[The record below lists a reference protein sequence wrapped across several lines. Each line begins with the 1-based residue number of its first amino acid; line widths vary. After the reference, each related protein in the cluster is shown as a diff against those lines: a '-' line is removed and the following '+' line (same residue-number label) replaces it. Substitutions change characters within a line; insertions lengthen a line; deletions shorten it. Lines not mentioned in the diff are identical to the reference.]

1 LTPRI
6 RADTL
11 FVDEAHTIIRKFV
24 ATPVGNPF
32 AAGAVTGPELI
43 SRLPKIWI
51 GYLLA
56 FATLIGEM
64 IAVARNPELV
74 KGVQFG
80 VPPLE
85 IFLPAF
91 LAAIY
96 WLVCIHRYHVVLA
109 HVQGWQ
115 HPISPARA
123 VWFHLIPFFNVY
135 WVFRWP
141 YAIAMFVNQRMNAR
155 VMSSWTAGT
164 SLFVALVCRVFD
176 PALGTAMLFFTCSFI
191 SRQLKRA
198 LETPVATSGQS

>member
-1 LTPRI
+1 LTRQI
-6 RADTL
+6 DADTL
-11 FVDEAHTIIRKFV
+11 FVDEALKIARKLV
-24 ATPVGNPF
+24 ASPVGNPF

-43 SRLPKIWI
+43 ARLPKIWI

-74 KGVQFG
+74 KSVQFA

-91 LAAIY
+91 LAAVY
-96 WLVCIHRYHVVLA
+96 WLVCIYRYHFVLA
-109 HVQGWQ
+109 HVPGWE
-115 HPISPARA
+115 HPITPARA

-141 YAIAMFVNQRMNAR
+141 NAIAVFVNQRMNSR
-155 VMSSWTAGT
+155 VMSLWAAGA
-164 SLFVALVCRVFD
+164 SLFAALVCRIFD
-176 PALGTAMLFFTCSFI
+176 PALGTAMLFFTCAYI
-191 SRQLKRA
+191 SRHLKRA
-198 LETPVATSGQS
+198 LETRVSTQ

>member
-1 LTPRI
+1 LTRQI

-11 FVDEAHTIIRKFV
+11 FVDEDRILRMLVDA
-24 ATPVGNPF
+24 PVGDPF
-32 AAGAVTGPELI
+32 AVGTVSGASLI
-43 SRLPKIWI
+43 ARLPKIWI

-64 IAVARNPELV
+64 IAVTRNPELA
-74 KGVQFG
+74 KGAQFA

-91 LAAIY
+91 LAAVY
-96 WLVCIHRYHVVLA
+96 WLVCVHRYHAVLA
-109 HVQGWQ
+109 HVPGWQ
-115 HPISPARA
+115 HPITPARA

-141 YAIAMFVNQRMNAR
+141 RALAVFVNHRMNAH
-155 VMSSWTAGT
+155 VMSLWTTGA

-176 PALGTAMLFFTCSFI
+176 PALGTAMLFFMCSYI
-191 SRQLKRA
+191 SRHLKRA
-198 LETPVATSGQS
+198 LETRVSAQE